1 MHSFFSIN
9 LPVGDTKSDITIIL
23 DIILD
28 GLHVFIPLCSI
39 EWMIYLM
46 RGLCGGGRGRHHMV
60 AGFTTTYAI
69 NAYYY

>member
-1 MHSFFSIN
+1 M
-9 LPVGDTKSDITIIL
+9 GDTKSDITIIL

-28 GLHVFIPLCSI
+28 GLHGFIPLCNM

-46 RGLCGGGRGRHHMV
+46 RGLCGGRRGRDHMV
-60 AGFTTTYAI
+60 VGFTTTYAI